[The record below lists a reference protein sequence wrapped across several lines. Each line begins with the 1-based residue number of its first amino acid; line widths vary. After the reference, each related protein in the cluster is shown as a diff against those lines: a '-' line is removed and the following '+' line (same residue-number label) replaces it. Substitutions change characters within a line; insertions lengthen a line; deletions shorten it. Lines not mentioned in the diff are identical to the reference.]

1 MGRIGIIVIIRS
13 NKEQGRREI
22 SPRAE
27 LNKTREIEKEQD
39 RSERKQEKQETLKKR
54 NQKGNEIAAGDV
66 SRREARGQLEC
77 EFGGRREE
85 KRQRKRQQNRRKRT
99 RTSRDESTRIK
110 EEDKE
115 E

>member
-22 SPRAE
+22 SPRVE

-54 NQKGNEIAAGDV
+54 NQKGNEIAAEGDV

-77 EFGGRREE
+77 AFGGGGRREKAKKKAAESE
-85 KRQRKRQQNRRKRT
+85 KKNTNQQR
-99 RTSRDESTRIK
+99 
-110 EEDKE
+110 
-115 E
+115 

>member
-77 EFGGRREE
+77 AFGGGEERREKAKKRAAESE
-85 KRQRKRQQNRRKRT
+85 KKNTNQQR
-99 RTSRDESTRIK
+99 
-110 EEDKE
+110 
-115 E
+115 

>member
-77 EFGGRREE
+77 EFGGGGGEERREKAKKKAAESE
-85 KRQRKRQQNRRKRT
+85 KKNTNQQR
-99 RTSRDESTRIK
+99 
-110 EEDKE
+110 
-115 E
+115 